1 MTLKLIPTFCCSF
14 YLYIVAT
21 IQIYH
26 TKLMTI
32 SKSPHFVAVLFMHS
46 SNNLD
51 IPNSLHTR
59 SMPIYENL
67 ERQVVNIYDL
77 FKETFGMILDIDDA
91 LSFHQF
97 LLPHRGS
104 SKNYHCKSPMSIA
117 ALEPTPHKLGML
129 IQGLD
134 MSPKN
139 NSPA

>member
-26 TKLMTI
+26 TKLTTI

-77 FKETFGMILDIDDA
+77 Y
-91 LSFHQF
+91 
-97 LLPHRGS
+97 S
-104 SKNYHCKSPMSIA
+104 SKKL
-117 ALEPTPHKLGML
+117 LE
-129 IQGLD
+129 
-134 MSPKN
+134 
-139 NSPA
+139 